1 MRIDRSPQRGFF
13 LIEALVA
20 IAIFSLGILGMVA
33 IGSLAL
39 NAQTDAGV
47 RTDAASLADELAS
60 DIVLNVDRTSLANFQ
75 NSLLGYQHQP
85 VGVDCVFSGAA
96 TADANALAWLNRVS
110 TQGPSLPGLPG
121 ATAATQQIQVSATAA
136 GFNRVQITIC
146 WRGPT
151 DTAMR
156 HHTVVTYVNG
166 LV

>member
-1 MRIDRSPQRGFF
+1 MRINRSPQRGFF

-33 IGSLAL
+33 IGGLAL

-60 DIVLNVDRTSLANFQ
+60 DIVLNVDRSSLASFQTSL
-75 NSLLGYQHQP
+75 LTYQHQP
-85 VGVDCVFSGAA
+85 TGVDCAFSGGAA
-96 TADANALAWLNRVS
+96 TNATALAWLDRVS
-110 TQGPSLPGLPG
+110 TVGPGLPGLPG
-121 ATAATQQIQVSATAA
+121 ATPATQQILVDTTAA

-151 DTAMR
+151 DAAMR